1 MTLYSTVY
9 NTKFKK
15 KKKKGQWR
23 ERERERERA
32 FTKTNWIENQIIE
45 QERK

>member
-9 NTKFKK
+9 NTKLKK
-15 KKKKGQWR
+15 KKKDNG

-32 FTKTNWIENQIIE
+32 LTKTNWIENQIIE
-45 QERK
+45 QEKK

>member
-9 NTKFKK
+9 NTKLKK
-15 KKKKGQWR
+15 KKKRTMER

-32 FTKTNWIENQIIE
+32 LTKTNWIENQIIE
-45 QERK
+45 QEKK

>member
-9 NTKFKK
+9 NTKLKK
-15 KKKKGQWR
+15 KKKKDSG

>member
-1 MTLYSTVY
+1 MTLYSIVY
-9 NTKFKK
+9 NTKLKK
-15 KKKKGQWR
+15 KKKKR
-23 ERERERERA
+23 IVERERERERA